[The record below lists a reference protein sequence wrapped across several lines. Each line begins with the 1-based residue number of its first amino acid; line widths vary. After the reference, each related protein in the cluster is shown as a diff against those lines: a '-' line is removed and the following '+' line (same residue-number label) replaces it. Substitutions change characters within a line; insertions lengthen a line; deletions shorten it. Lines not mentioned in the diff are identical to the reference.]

1 MPKDVIHKSQIKQDI
16 CSQGINVFITLV
28 RQERLDVCLTAK
40 QFNKQLGL
48 EGIIEGKIK
57 GKLVLSIKA
66 KLLETTYKVEEIR
79 DSKDKSKDEDK
90 EADRCVKIAQP
101 HVCSQSALAASLRQT
116 TLPKLFIA
124 VA

>member
-1 MPKDVIHKSQIKQDI
+1 MPKDVIYKSWIKQDI
-16 CSQGINVFITLV
+16 RSQGINVFIVLV
-28 RQERLDVCLTAK
+28 RQERLDVCLAAK

-79 DSKDKSKDEDK
+79 DSEDESKDKDK
-90 EADRCVKIAQP
+90 KADRRVKIAQL
-101 HVCSQSALAASLRQT
+101 HVCSQSALAASLRQII
-116 TLPKLFIA
+116 LPKLFI
-124 VA
+124 VVV